1 MKRFVSPFNFFFLES
16 VILKHTSQITV
27 KSLENF
33 TGAAVPSHNLIRHV
47 PYHNSTI
54 ECHDK
59 VKSRSQVKIS
69 DAICSDEGLTL
80 DTSALKHVTV
90 ANLHP
95 CLKGAAPLIVS
106 LETRSPLIRSRVQAL
121 RLP

>member
-16 VILKHTSQITV
+16 VILKQTSQITV
-27 KSLENF
+27 KSLKSF
-33 TGAAVPSHNLIRHV
+33 TGAAVSSHNLRHV

-59 VKSRSQVKIS
+59 VNSRSQVKIS
-69 DAICSDEGLTL
+69 AAICSDEGLTL